1 MLDWP
6 ELESAC
12 LSCQK
17 CALAETRHNVVFGD
31 GARNAEVMFIGE
43 GPGEQED
50 QTGKPFVGKAGKLL
64 DAFIAGT
71 GLTRGEMYVT
81 NTVKFR
87 PSRISKAGRVV
98 NRTPTQEEIAAFL
111 PFLKKEIAQVN
122 PACVVT
128 LGNVPLRALL
138 GEKETIGQAHGQM
151 RRQEDRLYFP
161 MYHPASMI
169 YNPGLKA
176 IFAQD
181 MEKLGQLIKNIPI
194 FNE

>member
-1 MLDWP
+1 MEKLKEEIRAMVKEVYPDREWV
-6 ELESAC
+6 L
-12 LSCQK
+12 
-17 CALAETRHNVVFGD
+17 VFGE
-31 GARNAEVMFIGE
+31 GPAQARLMLVGE
-43 GPGEQED
+43 APGEQEAML
-50 QTGKPFVGKAGKLL
+50 GRPFVGKAGKLL

>member
-1 MLDWP
+1 MR
-6 ELESAC
+6 LEKLKDEIRAMVKAVYPDREWV
-12 LSCQK
+12 L
-17 CALAETRHNVVFGD
+17 VFGE
-31 GARNAEVMFIGE
+31 GPAQARLMLVGE
-43 GPGEQED
+43 APGEQEAML
-50 QTGKPFVGKAGKLL
+50 GRPFVGKAGKLL
-64 DAFIAGT
+64 DAFITGT
-71 GLTRGEMYVT
+71 GLTRAQMYVT

-87 PSRISKAGRVV
+87 PSRVSKAGRVV
-98 NRTPTQEEIAAFL
+98 NRPPTQEEIAAFL
-111 PFLKKEIAQVN
+111 PFLKKEIAQVD
-122 PACVVT
+122 PTCVVT

-138 GEKETIGQAHGQM
+138 GEKETIGQAHGQL

-181 MEKLGQLIKNIPI
+181 MEKLSQLIKNIPI

>member
-1 MLDWP
+1 MR
-6 ELESAC
+6 LEKLKEEIRAMVKEVYPDREWV
-12 LSCQK
+12 L
-17 CALAETRHNVVFGD
+17 VFGE
-31 GARNAEVMFIGE
+31 GPAQARLMLVGE
-43 GPGEQED
+43 APGEQEAML
-50 QTGKPFVGKAGKLL
+50 GRPFVGKAGKLL

-98 NRTPTQEEIAAFL
+98 NRTPTQEEIVAFL
-111 PFLKKEIAQVN
+111 PFLKKEIAQVD

>member
-1 MLDWP
+1 MR
-6 ELESAC
+6 LEKLKDEIRAMVKAVYPDREWV
-12 LSCQK
+12 L
-17 CALAETRHNVVFGD
+17 VFGE
-31 GARNAEVMFIGE
+31 GPAQARLMLVGE
-43 GPGEQED
+43 APGEQEAML
-50 QTGKPFVGKAGKLL
+50 GRPFVGKAGKLL

-71 GLTRGEMYVT
+71 GLTRAEMYVT

-138 GEKETIGQAHGQM
+138 GEKETIGQAHGQL

>member
-1 MLDWP
+1 MR
-6 ELESAC
+6 LEKLKDEIRAMVKAVYPDREWV
-12 LSCQK
+12 L
-17 CALAETRHNVVFGD
+17 VFGE
-31 GARNAEVMFIGE
+31 GPAQARLMLVGE
-43 GPGEQED
+43 APGEQEAML
-50 QTGKPFVGKAGKLL
+50 GRPFVGKAGKLL

-71 GLTRGEMYVT
+71 GLTRAQMYVT

-87 PSRISKAGRVV
+87 PSRVSKAGRVV

-111 PFLKKEIAQVN
+111 PFLKKEIAQVD

-138 GEKETIGQAHGQM
+138 GEKETIGQAHGQL

-176 IFAQD
+176 VFAQD

>member
-1 MLDWP
+1 MR
-6 ELESAC
+6 LEKLKDEIRAMVKAVYPDREWV
-12 LSCQK
+12 L
-17 CALAETRHNVVFGD
+17 VFGE
-31 GARNAEVMFIGE
+31 GPAQARLMLVGE
-43 GPGEQED
+43 APGEQEAML
-50 QTGKPFVGKAGKLL
+50 GRPFVGKAGKLL

>member
-1 MLDWP
+1 MR
-6 ELESAC
+6 LEKLKDEIRAMVKVVYPDREWV
-12 LSCQK
+12 L
-17 CALAETRHNVVFGD
+17 VFGE
-31 GARNAEVMFIGE
+31 GPAQARLMLVGE
-43 GPGEQED
+43 APGEQEAML
-50 QTGKPFVGKAGKLL
+50 GRPFVGKAGKLL

>member
-1 MLDWP
+1 MR
-6 ELESAC
+6 LEKLKDEIRAMVKAVYPDREWV
-12 LSCQK
+12 L
-17 CALAETRHNVVFGD
+17 VFGE
-31 GARNAEVMFIGE
+31 GPAQARLMLVGE
-43 GPGEQED
+43 APGEQEAML
-50 QTGKPFVGKAGKLL
+50 GRPFVGKAGKLL

-71 GLTRGEMYVT
+71 GLTRAQMYVT

-87 PSRISKAGRVV
+87 PSRVSKAGRVV

-111 PFLKKEIAQVN
+111 PFLKKEIAQVD
-122 PACVVT
+122 PTCVVT

-138 GEKETIGQAHGQM
+138 GEKETIGQAHGQL

-161 MYHPASMI
+161 MYHPDSMI

>member
-1 MLDWP
+1 MR
-6 ELESAC
+6 LEKLKDEIRAMVKEVYPDREWV
-12 LSCQK
+12 L
-17 CALAETRHNVVFGD
+17 VFGE
-31 GARNAEVMFIGE
+31 GPAQARLMLVGE
-43 GPGEQED
+43 APGEQEAML
-50 QTGKPFVGKAGKLL
+50 GRPFVGKAGKLL

-161 MYHPASMI
+161 MYHPASLI

>member
-1 MLDWP
+1 MR
-6 ELESAC
+6 LEKLKEEIRAMVKEVYPDREWV
-12 LSCQK
+12 L
-17 CALAETRHNVVFGD
+17 VFGE
-31 GARNAEVMFIGE
+31 GPAQARLMLVGE
-43 GPGEQED
+43 APGEQEAML
-50 QTGKPFVGKAGKLL
+50 GRPFVGKAGKLL

-87 PSRISKAGRVV
+87 PSRISKARRVV

>member
-1 MLDWP
+1 MR
-6 ELESAC
+6 LEKLKDEIRAMVKAVYPDREWV
-12 LSCQK
+12 L
-17 CALAETRHNVVFGD
+17 VFGE
-31 GARNAEVMFIGE
+31 GPAQARLMLVGE
-43 GPGEQED
+43 APGEQEAML
-50 QTGKPFVGKAGKLL
+50 GRPFVGKAGKLL

-71 GLTRGEMYVT
+71 GLTRAQMYVT

-87 PSRISKAGRVV
+87 PSRVSKAGRVV

-111 PFLKKEIAQVN
+111 PFLKKEIAQVD
-122 PACVVT
+122 PTCVVT

-138 GEKETIGQAHGQM
+138 GEKETIGQAHGQL

>member
-1 MLDWP
+1 MR
-6 ELESAC
+6 LEK
-12 LSCQK
+12 LK
-17 CALAETRHNVVFGD
+17 DEIRVMVKEVYPDREWVLVFGE
-31 GARNAEVMFIGE
+31 GPAQARLMLVGE
-43 GPGEQED
+43 APGEQEAML
-50 QTGKPFVGKAGKLL
+50 GRPFVGKAGKLL

>member
-1 MLDWP
+1 MR
-6 ELESAC
+6 LEKLKDEIRAMVKEVYPDREWV
-12 LSCQK
+12 L
-17 CALAETRHNVVFGD
+17 VFGE
-31 GARNAEVMFIGE
+31 GPAQARLMLVGE
-43 GPGEQED
+43 APGEQEAML
-50 QTGKPFVGKAGKLL
+50 GRPFVGKAGKLL

-71 GLTRGEMYVT
+71 GLAREEMYVT

-176 IFAQD
+176 FFAQD

>member
-1 MLDWP
+1 MR
-6 ELESAC
+6 LEKLKDEIRAMVKAVYPDREWV
-12 LSCQK
+12 L
-17 CALAETRHNVVFGD
+17 VFGE
-31 GARNAEVMFIGE
+31 GPAQARLMLVGE
-43 GPGEQED
+43 APGEQEAML
-50 QTGKPFVGKAGKLL
+50 GRPFVGKAGKLL

-87 PSRISKAGRVV
+87 PSRVSKAGRVV

-111 PFLKKEIAQVN
+111 PFLKKEISQVN

-138 GEKETIGQAHGQM
+138 GEKETIGQAHGQL

>member
-1 MLDWP
+1 MR
-6 ELESAC
+6 LEKLKEEIRAMVKEVYPDREWV
-12 LSCQK
+12 L
-17 CALAETRHNVVFGD
+17 VFGE
-31 GARNAEVMFIGE
+31 GPAQARLMLVGE
-43 GPGEQED
+43 APGEQEAML
-50 QTGKPFVGKAGKLL
+50 GRPFVGKAGKLL

-71 GLTRGEMYVT
+71 GLTRGELYVT

>member
-1 MLDWP
+1 MR
-6 ELESAC
+6 LEKLKDEIRAMVKEIYPDREWV
-12 LSCQK
+12 L
-17 CALAETRHNVVFGD
+17 VFGE
-31 GARNAEVMFIGE
+31 GPAQARLMLVGE
-43 GPGEQED
+43 APGEQEAML
-50 QTGKPFVGKAGKLL
+50 GRPFVGKAGKLL

-71 GLTRGEMYVT
+71 GLEREQMYVT

-87 PSRISKAGRVV
+87 PSRVSKAGRVV
-98 NRTPTQEEIAAFL
+98 NRTPTGEEIAAFL
-111 PFLKKEIAQVN
+111 PFLKREIAQVN

-138 GEKETIGQAHGQM
+138 GEKETIGQAHGQL

-169 YNPGLKA
+169 YNPSLKP
-176 IFAQD
+176 IFARD

>member
-1 MLDWP
+1 MR
-6 ELESAC
+6 LEK
-12 LSCQK
+12 LKDEIRTMVQRIYPDREWV
-17 CALAETRHNVVFGD
+17 LVFGE
-31 GARNAEVMFIGE
+31 GPARARLMLVGE
-43 GPGEQED
+43 APGEQEAL
-50 QTGKPFVGKAGKLL
+50 QGRPFVGKAGRLL
-64 DAFIAGT
+64 DAFIEGT

-81 NTVKFR
+81 NVVKFR
-87 PSRISKAGRVV
+87 PSRISLAGRVV
-98 NRTPTQEEIAAFL
+98 NRTPTREEIAAFL
-111 PFLKKEIAQVN
+111 PFLRKEIAQVD

-138 GEKETIGQAHGQM
+138 GEKMTIGQAHGQLQQ
-151 RRQEDRLYFP
+151 RENRLYFP

-176 IFAQD
+176 VFAQD

>member
-1 MLDWP
+1 MR
-6 ELESAC
+6 LEKLKDEIRAMVKEVYPDREWV
-12 LSCQK
+12 L
-17 CALAETRHNVVFGD
+17 VFGE
-31 GARNAEVMFIGE
+31 GPAQARLMLVGE
-43 GPGEQED
+43 APGEQEAML
-50 QTGKPFVGKAGKLL
+50 GRPFVGKAGKLL

-111 PFLKKEIAQVN
+111 PFLKKEIAQVD

-138 GEKETIGQAHGQM
+138 GEKETIGQAHGQL
-151 RRQEDRLYFP
+151 RRQEDRLSFP

>member
-1 MLDWP
+1 MR
-6 ELESAC
+6 LEKLKDEIRAMVKEVYPNREWV
-12 LSCQK
+12 L
-17 CALAETRHNVVFGD
+17 VFGE
-31 GARNAEVMFIGE
+31 GPAQARLMLVGE
-43 GPGEQED
+43 APGEQEAML
-50 QTGKPFVGKAGKLL
+50 GRPFVGKAGKLL

>member
-1 MLDWP
+1 MR
-6 ELESAC
+6 LEKLKDEIRAMVKEVYPDREWV
-12 LSCQK
+12 L
-17 CALAETRHNVVFGD
+17 VFGE
-31 GARNAEVMFIGE
+31 GPAQARLMLVGE
-43 GPGEQED
+43 APGEQEAML
-50 QTGKPFVGKAGKLL
+50 GRPFVGKAGKLL

-138 GEKETIGQAHGQM
+138 GEKETIGQAHGQL

>member
-1 MLDWP
+1 MR
-6 ELESAC
+6 LEKLKDEIRAMVKEIYPDREWV
-12 LSCQK
+12 L
-17 CALAETRHNVVFGD
+17 VFGE
-31 GARNAEVMFIGE
+31 GPAQARLMLVGE
-43 GPGEQED
+43 APGEQEAML
-50 QTGKPFVGKAGKLL
+50 GRPFVGKAGKLL

-71 GLTRGEMYVT
+71 GLEREQMYVT

-87 PSRISKAGRVV
+87 PSRVSKAGRVV
-98 NRTPTQEEIAAFL
+98 NRTPTGEEIAAFL
-111 PFLKKEIAQVN
+111 PFLKREIAQVN

-138 GEKETIGQAHGQM
+138 GEKETIGQAHGQL

-169 YNPGLKA
+169 YNPSLKP

>member
-1 MLDWP
+1 MR
-6 ELESAC
+6 LEKLKDEIRAMVKEVYPDREWV
-12 LSCQK
+12 L
-17 CALAETRHNVVFGD
+17 VFGE
-31 GARNAEVMFIGE
+31 GPAQARLMLVGE
-43 GPGEQED
+43 APGEQEAML
-50 QTGKPFVGKAGKLL
+50 GRPFVGKAGKLL

-181 MEKLGQLIKNIPI
+181 MEKLGAINQKYSDI
-194 FNE
+194 

>member
-1 MLDWP
+1 MR
-6 ELESAC
+6 LEKLKDEIRAMVKEVYPDREWV
-12 LSCQK
+12 L
-17 CALAETRHNVVFGD
+17 VFGE
-31 GARNAEVMFIGE
+31 GPAQARLMLVGE
-43 GPGEQED
+43 APGEQEAML
-50 QTGKPFVGKAGKLL
+50 GRPFVGKAGKLL

-81 NTVKFR
+81 NTVKIR

>member
-1 MLDWP
+1 MR
-6 ELESAC
+6 LEKLKEEIRAMVKEVYPDREWV
-12 LSCQK
+12 L
-17 CALAETRHNVVFGD
+17 VFGE
-31 GARNAEVMFIGE
+31 GPAQARLMLVGE
-43 GPGEQED
+43 APGEQEAML
-50 QTGKPFVGKAGKLL
+50 GRPFVGKAGKLL

-161 MYHPASMI
+161 MYHTASMI

>member
-1 MLDWP
+1 MR
-6 ELESAC
+6 LEKLKDEIRAMVKAVYPDREWV
-12 LSCQK
+12 L
-17 CALAETRHNVVFGD
+17 VFGE
-31 GARNAEVMFIGE
+31 GPAQARLMLVGE
-43 GPGEQED
+43 APGEQEAML
-50 QTGKPFVGKAGKLL
+50 GRPFVGKAGKLL

-71 GLTRGEMYVT
+71 GLTRAQMYVT

-87 PSRISKAGRVV
+87 PSRVSKAGRVV

-111 PFLKKEIAQVN
+111 PFLKKEIAQVD

-138 GEKETIGQAHGQM
+138 GEKETIGQVHGQL

-181 MEKLGQLIKNIPI
+181 MEKLSQLIKNIPI

>member
-1 MLDWP
+1 MR
-6 ELESAC
+6 LEKLKDEIRAMVKEVYPDREWV
-12 LSCQK
+12 L
-17 CALAETRHNVVFGD
+17 VFGE
-31 GARNAEVMFIGE
+31 GPAQARLMLVGE
-43 GPGEQED
+43 APGEQEAML
-50 QTGKPFVGKAGKLL
+50 GRPFVGKAGKLL

-122 PACVVT
+122 PAFVVT

>member
-1 MLDWP
+1 MR
-6 ELESAC
+6 LEKLKDEIRAMVKEVYPDREWV
-12 LSCQK
+12 L
-17 CALAETRHNVVFGD
+17 VF
-31 GARNAEVMFIGE
+31 GE
-43 GPGEQED
+43 GPAQARLMLVGEATGEQEAML
-50 QTGKPFVGKAGKLL
+50 GRPFVGKAGKLL

-138 GEKETIGQAHGQM
+138 GEKETIGQAHGQL

>member
-1 MLDWP
+1 MR
-6 ELESAC
+6 LEKLKDEIRAMVKEVYPDREWV
-12 LSCQK
+12 L
-17 CALAETRHNVVFGD
+17 VFGE
-31 GARNAEVMFIGE
+31 GPSQARLMLVGE
-43 GPGEQED
+43 APGEQEAML
-50 QTGKPFVGKAGKLL
+50 GRPFVGKAGKLL

-138 GEKETIGQAHGQM
+138 GEKETIGQAHGQL

>member
-1 MLDWP
+1 MR
-6 ELESAC
+6 LEKLKDEIRAMVKAVYPDREWV
-12 LSCQK
+12 L
-17 CALAETRHNVVFGD
+17 VFGE
-31 GARNAEVMFIGE
+31 GPAQARLMLVGE
-43 GPGEQED
+43 APGEQEAML
-50 QTGKPFVGKAGKLL
+50 GRPFVGKAGKLL

-138 GEKETIGQAHGQM
+138 GEKETIGQAHGQL

>member
-1 MLDWP
+1 MRLEKLKDEIRAMVKAVYPDRDWV
-6 ELESAC
+6 L
-12 LSCQK
+12 
-17 CALAETRHNVVFGD
+17 VFGE
-31 GARNAEVMFIGE
+31 GPAQARLMLVGE
-43 GPGEQED
+43 APGEQEAML
-50 QTGKPFVGKAGKLL
+50 GRPFVGKAGKLL

-71 GLTRGEMYVT
+71 GLTRAQMYVT

-87 PSRISKAGRVV
+87 PSRVSKAGRVV
-98 NRTPTQEEIAAFL
+98 NRPPTQEEIAAFL
-111 PFLKKEIAQVN
+111 PFLKKEIAQVD

-138 GEKETIGQAHGQM
+138 GEKETIGQAHGQL

-181 MEKLGQLIKNIPI
+181 MEKLSQLIKNIPI

>member
-1 MLDWP
+1 MR
-6 ELESAC
+6 LEKLKEEIRAMVKEVYPDREWV
-12 LSCQK
+12 L
-17 CALAETRHNVVFGD
+17 VF
-31 GARNAEVMFIGE
+31 GE
-43 GPGEQED
+43 GPAQARLMLVGEAPGEPEAML
-50 QTGKPFVGKAGKLL
+50 GRPFVGKAGKLL

>member
-1 MLDWP
+1 MR
-6 ELESAC
+6 LEKLKDEIRAMVKAVYPDREWV
-12 LSCQK
+12 L
-17 CALAETRHNVVFGD
+17 VFGE
-31 GARNAEVMFIGE
+31 GPAQARLMLVGE
-43 GPGEQED
+43 APGEQEAML
-50 QTGKPFVGKAGKLL
+50 GRPFVGKAGKLL
-64 DAFIAGT
+64 DTFIAGT
-71 GLTRGEMYVT
+71 GLTRAQMYVT

-87 PSRISKAGRVV
+87 PSRVSKAGRVV

-111 PFLKKEIAQVN
+111 PFLKKEIAQVD
-122 PACVVT
+122 PTCVVT

-138 GEKETIGQAHGQM
+138 GEKETIGQAHGQL

-181 MEKLGQLIKNIPI
+181 MEKLSQLIKNIPT

>member
-1 MLDWP
+1 MR
-6 ELESAC
+6 LEKLKDEIRAMVKAVYPDREWV
-12 LSCQK
+12 L
-17 CALAETRHNVVFGD
+17 VFGE
-31 GARNAEVMFIGE
+31 GPAQARLMLVGE
-43 GPGEQED
+43 APGEQEAML
-50 QTGKPFVGKAGKLL
+50 GRPFVGKAGKLL
-64 DAFIAGT
+64 DAFITGT
-71 GLTRGEMYVT
+71 GLTRAQMYVT

-87 PSRISKAGRVV
+87 PSRVSKAGRVV

-111 PFLKKEIAQVN
+111 PILKKEIAQVD
-122 PACVVT
+122 PTCVVT

-138 GEKETIGQAHGQM
+138 GEKETLGQAHGQL

-181 MEKLGQLIKNIPI
+181 MEKLSQLIKNIPI

>member
-1 MLDWP
+1 MR
-6 ELESAC
+6 LEKLKEEIRAMVKEVYPDREWV
-12 LSCQK
+12 L
-17 CALAETRHNVVFGD
+17 VFGE
-31 GARNAEVMFIGE
+31 GPAQARLMLVGE
-43 GPGEQED
+43 APGEQEAML
-50 QTGKPFVGKAGKLL
+50 GRPFVGKAGKLL

-138 GEKETIGQAHGQM
+138 GEKETIGQVHGQM

>member
-1 MLDWP
+1 MEKLKDEIRAMVKEVYPDREWV
-6 ELESAC
+6 L
-12 LSCQK
+12 
-17 CALAETRHNVVFGD
+17 VFGE
-31 GARNAEVMFIGE
+31 GPAQARLMLVGE
-43 GPGEQED
+43 APGEQEAML
-50 QTGKPFVGKAGKLL
+50 GRPFVGKAGKLL

-138 GEKETIGQAHGQM
+138 GEKETIGQAHGQL

>member
-1 MLDWP
+1 MR
-6 ELESAC
+6 LEKLKEEIRAMVKEVYPDREWV
-12 LSCQK
+12 L
-17 CALAETRHNVVFGD
+17 VFGE
-31 GARNAEVMFIGE
+31 GPAQARLMLVGE
-43 GPGEQED
+43 APGEQEAML
-50 QTGKPFVGKAGKLL
+50 GRPFVGKAGKLL

-111 PFLKKEIAQVN
+111 PFLKKEIAQVD

-138 GEKETIGQAHGQM
+138 GEKETIGQAHGQL

>member
-1 MLDWP
+1 MR
-6 ELESAC
+6 LEKLKDEIRAMVKAVYPDREWV
-12 LSCQK
+12 L
-17 CALAETRHNVVFGD
+17 VFGE
-31 GARNAEVMFIGE
+31 GPAQARLMLVGE
-43 GPGEQED
+43 APGEQEAML
-50 QTGKPFVGKAGKLL
+50 GRPFVGKAGKLL
-64 DAFIAGT
+64 DAFITGT
-71 GLTRGEMYVT
+71 GLTRAQMYVT

-87 PSRISKAGRVV
+87 PSRVSKAGRVV
-98 NRTPTQEEIAAFL
+98 NRPPTQEEIAAFL
-111 PFLKKEIAQVN
+111 PFLKKEIAQVD

-138 GEKETIGQAHGQM
+138 GEKETIGQAHGQL

-181 MEKLGQLIKNIPI
+181 MEKLSQLIKNIPI

>member
-1 MLDWP
+1 MR
-6 ELESAC
+6 LEKLKEEIRAMVKEVYPDREWV
-12 LSCQK
+12 L
-17 CALAETRHNVVFGD
+17 VFGE
-31 GARNAEVMFIGE
+31 GPAQARLMLVGE
-43 GPGEQED
+43 APGEQEAML
-50 QTGKPFVGKAGKLL
+50 GRPFVGKAGKLL

-111 PFLKKEIAQVN
+111 PFLKKEIAQVT

>member
-1 MLDWP
+1 M
-6 ELESAC
+6 
-12 LSCQK
+12 
-17 CALAETRHNVVFGD
+17 
-31 GARNAEVMFIGE
+31 
-43 GPGEQED
+43 
-50 QTGKPFVGKAGKLL
+50 
-64 DAFIAGT
+64 
-71 GLTRGEMYVT
+71 
-81 NTVKFR
+81 
-87 PSRISKAGRVV
+87 

-111 PFLKKEIAQVN
+111 PFLKKEIAQVD

>member
-1 MLDWP
+1 MR
-6 ELESAC
+6 LEKLKDEIRAMVKAVYPDREWV
-12 LSCQK
+12 L
-17 CALAETRHNVVFGD
+17 VFGE
-31 GARNAEVMFIGE
+31 GPAQARLMLVGE
-43 GPGEQED
+43 APGEQEAML
-50 QTGKPFVGKAGKLL
+50 GRPFVGKAGKLL
-64 DAFIAGT
+64 DAFITGT
-71 GLTRGEMYVT
+71 GLTRAQMYVT

-87 PSRISKAGRVV
+87 PSRVSKAGRVV

-111 PFLKKEIAQVN
+111 PFLKKEIAQVD

-138 GEKETIGQAHGQM
+138 GEKETIGQVHGQL

-181 MEKLGQLIKNIPI
+181 MEKLSQLIKNIPI